1 MTVLWEL
8 HHDRKLMG
16 MGHTARCFLVI
27 LPVIFSLLRCSRQEK
42 KRLSFKFLSLGV
54 DYGRISRCPR
64 CTSQTNEPGERDL
77 GDKIGKEK
85 KKKNLRERTRAKR
98 NKFTGKPR
106 RNKELLYLFMKKE
119 SRYVKQSNFSYF

>member
-85 KKKNLRERTRAKR
+85 KKKKTL
-98 NKFTGKPR
+98 G
-106 RNKELLYLFMKKE
+106 KELELRGINLLVNQGEIKNCCIY
-119 SRYVKQSNFSYF
+119 S